1 MKYIVLARDLAPGRR
16 QELPFIFPEDMSHG
30 DVAIVLRALFQ
41 GVDTHVVSAGE
52 VLFNS
57 APCCFGRST
66 SLDKFSRNQFDE
78 YLMQSHDYQH
88 GLIGNEQTP
97 EPTNG

>member
-1 MKYIVLARDLAPGRR
+1 MKYVVLARDLSPGRR
-16 QELPFIFPEDMSHG
+16 QELPFIFPEDVRHA
-30 DVAIVLRALFQ
+30 DAVAVLRALFQ
-41 GVDTHVVSAGE
+41 GVDARVVSAGE

-78 YLMQSHDYQH
+78 HLIQSHDCRH
-88 GLIGNEQTP
+88 GLICNDQSK